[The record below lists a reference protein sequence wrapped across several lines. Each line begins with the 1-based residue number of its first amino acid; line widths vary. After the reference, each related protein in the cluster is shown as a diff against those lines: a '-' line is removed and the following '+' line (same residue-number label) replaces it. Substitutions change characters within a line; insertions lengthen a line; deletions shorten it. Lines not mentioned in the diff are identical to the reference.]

1 MIWSLILR
9 GISTNQPTSNLKF
22 LWVESQ
28 PTRHLFK
35 NVGPVLQVNPTHIR
49 GTKMTITAQIIADS
63 ISPEGIRL
71 TTMQLR
77 YPRFIHSEFLTH
89 RTFSRN
95 ASSSRAIPVAR
106 MIEDL
111 HYDPAIPIY
120 WGSNK
125 PGMQAGAELT
135 GEDLLYCKTLWLQ
148 AMELNIDTASRM
160 VEAGLHKQI
169 ANRIIEPWAH
179 INVVC
184 TSTDWANFFA
194 LRAHAD
200 AQPEIKELAEAMMA
214 AMGQSD
220 PILMAPGMWHLPY
233 ISSSDIEDA
242 CAGEEPGTD
251 YIDVLK
257 KVSVARCAR
266 VSYLTHD
273 GRPTSVQEDLAL
285 YEKLVV
291 SQPSHSSPAEHQAT
305 PDSMQIEGAC
315 EHTHFTESGAELD
328 LPCDGWNNPH
338 LHGNLRGW
346 CQLRKMLP
354 NEFVPG

>member
-1 MIWSLILR
+1 MRIVGATLSLILR
-9 GISTNQPTSNLKF
+9 AISTDQPTSNLKF

-111 HYDPAIPIY
+111 HHDPAIPIY

-169 ANRIIEPWAH
+169 ANRILEPWAH
-179 INVVC
+179 INVLV
-184 TSTDWANFFA
+184 TATDYANFFA

-214 AMGQSD
+214 AVAKSNPQQ
-220 PILMAPGMWHLPY
+220 LQPGDWHLPY
-233 ISSSDIEDA
+233 ANDRGYAPSSLDPDWLD
-242 CAGEEPGTD
+242 T
-251 YIDVLK
+251 LK
-257 KVSVARCAR
+257 MVSVARCAR
-266 VSYLTHD
+266 VSFLTHE
-273 GRPTSVQEDLAL
+273 GRRTTLQEDLEL
-285 YEKLVV
+285 YDRLLG
-291 SQPSHSSPAEHQAT
+291 SAPLHASPAEHQAT
-305 PDSMQIEGAC
+305 PDTYQAQDDYWF
-315 EHTHFTESGAELD
+315 HKD
-328 LPCDGWNNPH
+328 QW
-338 LHGNLRGW
+338 GNLQGW